1 MKLIDFH
8 THKNEETENVI
19 SIINQYPVDFK
30 RIYERTSVGIHP
42 WFIDLNTIDDAF
54 KILENILHN
63 DYCIAVGECGLD
75 KNTDT
80 PFRLQRAVFRK
91 QLKLA
96 EQYKKPV
103 IIHCVSSFQQ
113 VIADKIALTS
123 KSLPLIIHG
132 FSKKNE
138 MAQQLIDNGFYLSF
152 GSNLLTSKTLQ
163 NSFMNCSHDKIFLET
178 GSHAESIQ
186 EIYECAAKLLSMSV
200 AELNQIILMNFN
212 TIFESSK
219 TKSIQL

>member
-30 RIYERTSVGIHP
+30 RIYDRTSVGIHP
-42 WFIDLNTIDDAF
+42 WFIDINTIDAEF
-54 KILENILHN
+54 KLLEQILAN
-63 DYCIAVGECGLD
+63 DECIAVGECGLD
-75 KNTDT
+75 KKTNT

-96 EQYKKPV
+96 EHYDKPV

-113 VIADKIALTS
+113 VIADKIALTTE
-123 KSLPLIIHG
+123 SLPLIVHG
-132 FSKKNE
+132 FSKKVE

-152 GSNLLTSKTLQ
+152 GSNLLKSKTLQ
-163 NSFMNCSHDKIFLET
+163 NSFANCSHDKIFLET
-178 GSHAESIQ
+178 GSHAETIQ
-186 EIYECAAKLLSMSV
+186 EIYECAAKLLKMSV
-200 AELNQIILMNFN
+200 TELNQIIQMNFN
-212 TIFESSK
+212 TVFESSK
-219 TKSIQL
+219 TKSI